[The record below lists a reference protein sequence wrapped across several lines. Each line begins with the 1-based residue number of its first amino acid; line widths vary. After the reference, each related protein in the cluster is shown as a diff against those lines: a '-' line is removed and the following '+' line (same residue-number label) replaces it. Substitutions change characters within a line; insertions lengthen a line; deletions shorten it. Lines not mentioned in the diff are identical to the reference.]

1 MALKIS
7 LTVLLF
13 ITQIAFAKKLPEL
26 ATKQDVSNIR
36 YLTRDGKYTYYQRRS
51 GDLLL
56 GTNFNVSEI
65 LKSDM
70 GTQYYIASSSSS
82 QWIVISQQN
91 NYQQSLDP
99 RLEAKI
105 FRAKKGESSTIEIG
119 RGLNS
124 QVQLDGNWVSF
135 YSPFTRVITIKSL
148 ENTQIGFNIQTPT
161 KLNPFFFPDV
171 SMVDEQNI
179 FYVDMNEKGE
189 SALIKFTRVDG
200 KSKVIF
206 KPEGINRRLEL
217 CSGFG
222 KTYLGAFPYQQ
233 LDGASEIWEISAD
246 KGLTK
251 PIYTSSLP
259 DIGHMVCDHTEGK
272 IFFSKAFK
280 LGKAIR
286 HDIYSLE
293 TKDSKL
299 EAISDLRYATSLINF
314 DGLLLIPYQNKFYV
328 PLDQKQVGAKES
340 LSVELKENK

>member
-1 MALKIS
+1 MALRIS
-7 LTVLLF
+7 LTIILIL
-13 ITQIAFAKKLPEL
+13 TQPVFAKKLPEL
-26 ATKQDVSNIR
+26 ATKQDVANIR
-36 YLTRDGKYTYYQRRS
+36 YITRDGKFTYYQRRS

-65 LKSDM
+65 LKSQM
-70 GTQYYIASSSSS
+70 GTQYYIASTFNSP
-82 QWIVISQQN
+82 WIVISQKN
-91 NYQQSLDP
+91 HYHQSLDP
-99 RLEAKI
+99 RLESKI
-105 FRAKKGESSTIEIG
+105 FRAKKGETSTIEIG

-124 QVQLDGNWVSF
+124 QIHLDGSWVSF
-135 YSPFTRVITIKSL
+135 YSPFTRLISIKSL
-148 ENTQIGFNIQTPT
+148 ENTQIGFNIQTPS

-171 SMVDEQNI
+171 SMADEQNI
-179 FYVDMNEKGE
+179 FYIDMNEKGE
-189 SALIKFTRVDG
+189 SALIKFNRVEA

-217 CSGFG
+217 CTGFG

-233 LDGASEIWEISAD
+233 FSGASEIWEISLD

-251 PIYTSSLP
+251 PIYTSNLP

-272 IFFSKAFK
+272 IYFSKAFK

-299 EAISDLRYATSLINF
+299 ESISDLRYATSLINF
-314 DGLLLIPYQNKFYV
+314 DGLLLIPFQDKFYV
-328 PLDQKQVGAKES
+328 PLDQKQIGAKES
-340 LSVELKENK
+340 LSVEFEDKE

>member
-1 MALKIS
+1 MALKTS
-7 LTVLLF
+7 LTILLF
-13 ITQIAFAKKLPEL
+13 LTQLAFAKKLPEL

-56 GTNFNVSEI
+56 GTNFNVLEI

-70 GTQYYIASSSSS
+70 GTQYYIASTFASP
-82 QWIVISQQN
+82 WIVISQKSH
-91 NYQQSLDP
+91 YQQSLDP

-105 FRAKKGESSTIEIG
+105 FRAKKGEATSIEIG
-119 RGLNS
+119 RGLNT
-124 QVQLDGNWVSF
+124 QIQLDGSWTSF
-135 YSPFTRVITIKSL
+135 YSPFTRIITIKNL
-148 ENTQIGFNIQTPT
+148 DNTQIGFNIQTPT

-171 SMVDEQNI
+171 AMADEQNI

-206 KPEGINRRLEL
+206 KPEGVNRRLEL

-222 KTYLGAFPYQQ
+222 KTFLGAFPYQQ
-233 LDGASEIWEISAD
+233 LNGATEIWEISSD

-293 TKDSKL
+293 IDDSTL

-314 DGLLLIPYQNKFYV
+314 DGLLLIPFQSKFYV
-328 PLDQKQVGAKES
+328 PLDQKQIGAKES
-340 LSVELKENK
+340 LSVDLKEQK